1 MNKQRRLL
9 PALRARRA
17 GSRAVR
23 SRSSR
28 PVFACR
34 AFCASLLSSLRS
46 AHAAPSLRS
55 SPRRRHPDHER
66 ACGARDTRR
75 ATRAPRGES
84 AGSPLSF
91 VAVRGP
97 RAGCVSG
104 LRSVALCVVSRA
116 SLPLFARR
124 RAAAREARACDACA
138 TRALGP
144 FMCLVACVC
153 GGVELERENAWSW
166 AKKTCGVEPKRVEL
180 GRNAWS

>member
-1 MNKQRRLL
+1 M
-9 PALRARRA
+9 
-17 GSRAVR
+17 R

-34 AFCASLLSSLRS
+34 AFCGSLLSSLRS

-84 AGSPLSF
+84 ARSPLSF

-104 LRSVALCVVSRA
+104 LPSVILCVVSRA

-144 FMCLVACVC
+144 LMCLRWHRVGA
-153 GGVELERENAWSW
+153 GKRVELGEKKRVELSQNAWSW
-166 AKKTCGVEPKRVEL
+166 AETRGVEPNCVEL
-180 GRNAWS
+180 SETN